1 MGYAVA
7 MRLHV
12 SLADAVVAELDRR
25 VGARERSAFI
35 ERAVRRAL
43 EDHARDEALEAAFG
57 AIDDTGHDWDD
68 DPAQWVRRQR
78 ADDRRA
84 G

>member
-7 MRLHV
+7 MRLHI
-12 SLADAVVAELDRR
+12 SIADAVAAELDRL
-25 VGARERSAFI
+25 VGPRERSSFI

-43 EDHARDEALEAAFG
+43 EEHARDEALEAAFG
-57 AIDDTGHDWDD
+57 AIDDTGHEWDD
-68 DPAQWVRRQR
+68 DPAGWVRSQR

>member
-1 MGYAVA
+1 VA

-12 SLADAVVAELDRR
+12 SLADAVVAELDRQ
-25 VGARERSAFI
+25 VGHRERSAFI

-43 EDHARDEALEAAFG
+43 EDRARGMALGAALG
-57 AIDDTGHDWDD
+57 AIEATGHDWDE
-68 DPAQWVRRQR
+68 DPAAWVRRQR